1 MIHDQTPGLE
11 VKLNEQIVVGYIGF
25 DPTAPSLTLGNYVQV
40 MLLTHF
46 QRCGHRPIV
55 FEGAQQAGL

>member
-1 MIHDQTPGLE
+1 MRKSFIEELQWRGMIQDQTPGLE
-11 VKLNEQIVVGYIGF
+11 EKLNAGIVLGYIGF

-46 QRCGHRPIV
+46 QSC
-55 FEGAQQAGL
+55 